1 MTQQASGRTHRL
13 PRARAAGRRPQPIPA
28 LVVGARYAS
37 FGGRVGPT
45 PLIPKVLTVSASH
58 PPSLRQG
65 EAVALMALMMSLMA
79 MSVDAMLPALAEIG
93 RDLGVRHAN
102 QAQLVIAALLLGMT
116 SGQLIYGPISDSVGR
131 KPAIYAGLA
140 MFSAGSVL
148 CLVATSFP
156 LMLLG
161 RVLQGFGAAGPRI
174 VVVALV
180 RDQYAGD
187 AMARIMSL
195 VLTTFIL
202 VPAVA
207 PAVGQAILLVAHWR
221 AIYGML
227 LALGLVTLIWFG
239 LRQPETLP
247 RDRRVSFSLVKIALG
262 VRETCTHRV
271 ALGYTLAAGLL
282 FGAFLGYISSAAQI
296 FQGLYGVGRLFPLYF
311 GGLALAI
318 GGATYLNARLVMRYG
333 MRRLA
338 PLAVGVLGGCSALF
352 LVIAW
357 AASGQPPLWAL
368 VVDLGIVFFCFG
380 MVFGNVNA
388 LAMEPLGHIAGV
400 GSAVVGTIT
409 SMMSLVL
416 GTLIGQAYD
425 GTVLPLIA
433 GFAVL
438 GLGSLAVMRW
448 AERGRPAPRPP
459 VS

>member
-1 MTQQASGRTHRL
+1 VS
-13 PRARAAGRRPQPIPA
+13 
-28 LVVGARYAS
+28 
-37 FGGRVGPT
+37 
-45 PLIPKVLTVSASH
+45 TVSASQ

-65 EAVALMALMMSLMA
+65 EAVALAALMISLTAMA
-79 MSVDAMLPALAEIG
+79 IDAMLPALAEIG

-102 QAQLVIAALLLGMT
+102 QAQLVIAGLLLGMT
-116 SGQLIYGPISDSVGR
+116 CGQLIYGPISDSVGR

-140 MFSAGSVL
+140 LFSAGSVL

-180 RDQYAGD
+180 RDQSAGN

-202 VPAVA
+202 VPAAA
-207 PAVGQAILLVAHWR
+207 PAIGQVILLVAHWR
-221 AIYGML
+221 AIFGML
-227 LALGLVTLIWFG
+227 LALGLVTLVWFA

-247 RDRRVSFSLVKIALG
+247 LERRISFSLAKIMLG
-262 VRETCTHRV
+262 VRETCSQRV
-271 ALGYTLAAGLL
+271 ALGYTLAAGMV
-282 FGAFLGYISSAAQI
+282 FGAFLGYITSAAQI
-296 FQGLYGVGRLFPLYF
+296 FQSAYGVGRLFPLFF

-318 GGATYLNARLVMRYG
+318 GGATYLNSRLVMRYG

-338 PLAVGVLGGCSALF
+338 SLAVSLIGGCSTLF
-352 LVIAW
+352 FVIAY
-357 AASGQPPLWAL
+357 AAGGHPPLWAL
-368 VVDLGIVFFCFG
+368 VVTLGIVFFCFG
-380 MVFGNVNA
+380 MVFGNFNA

-409 SMMSLVL
+409 SIMSLVR

-425 GTVLPLIA
+425 GTVLPLIG

-438 GLGSLAVMRW
+438 GLGSLAARRW
-448 AERGRPAPRPP
+448 AERGRPALSAGT

>member
-1 MTQQASGRTHRL
+1 M
-13 PRARAAGRRPQPIPA
+13 
-28 LVVGARYAS
+28 
-37 FGGRVGPT
+37 
-45 PLIPKVLTVSASH
+45 SASH

-79 MSVDAMLPALAEIG
+79 MSIDAMLPALAEIG

-140 MFSAGSVL
+140 LFCAGSIL

-180 RDQYAGD
+180 RDQYAGN

-207 PAVGQAILLVAHWR
+207 PAIGQGILLVASWR
-221 AIYGML
+221 AIYGVL
-227 LALGLVTLIWFG
+227 LVLGLVTLIWFG

-247 RDRRVSFSLVKIALG
+247 LERRVSFSLAKIALG

-318 GGATYLNARLVMRYG
+318 GGATYLNSRLVMRYG

-352 LVIAW
+352 LVIAF
-357 AASGQPPLWAL
+357 AAGGQPPLWAL
-368 VVDLGIVFFCFG
+368 VADLGIVFFCFG

-409 SMMSLVL
+409 SIMSLVL

-459 VS
+459 VA